1 MAGWDLRGASARFP
15 IIAVVV
21 CLAAV
26 AAALA
31 EGEGFY
37 GPLALKDSELQLMK
51 NASATEDQFVRHS
64 YRYDSPE
71 LEAALKR
78 IGGTLAPKP
87 TDDYIRYRFFVV
99 RDIEPNA
106 FALPDGQVYV
116 NSGLL
121 AVLENE
127 AQLAG
132 VLAHEVHHTAGHHGI
147 LSYRS
152 ARHKVIASAI
162 LGPLTLGV
170 GDYFLAMSVFG
181 YSRDLEEEADR
192 LGLKRM
198 LMAGYDPRQV
208 PRMLQI
214 LAQDPEGENP
224 EFKSKWATHPALMA
238 RVDYTQAMLPGVM
251 VGHKTEPL
259 KVNAQGYRSMV
270 RRVSLDTV
278 QDLIAA
284 DEPRTAVTLAQRL
297 LKEDGDDP
305 AALIALGDARCALG
319 PLALLGGEADLT
331 NKQKVKNLRQ
341 KAYYTRSE
349 REAKLLEA
357 PEGRETLRK
366 NLDLARQSYQRALT
380 IDGSAAEAHRG
391 LGHVYNRLGR
401 PIDAGKEFVIYLK
414 ARPQAPDKP
423 VILGE
428 LKAINA
434 TLKKG
439 GTKR

>member
-1 MAGWDLRGASARFP
+1 MRGASARFS

>member
-1 MAGWDLRGASARFP
+1 MTRLRKAALAGALL
-15 IIAVVV
+15 
-21 CLAAV
+21 CAV
-26 AAALA
+26 AAAARA

-37 GPLALKDSELQLMK
+37 GPLPLKDSELQLMK
-51 NASATEDQFVRHS
+51 NADATEDQFVRHS
-64 YRYDSPE
+64 YRYEAPE
-71 LEAALKR
+71 LEGALKK
-78 IGGTLAPKP
+78 IGGALAPKP
-87 TDDYIRYRFFVV
+87 TDTYIRYRFFVV
-99 RDIEPNA
+99 RDIETNA

-121 AVLENE
+121 AGLENE

-152 ARHKVIASAI
+152 ARRKVIAGSI

-198 LMAGYDPRQV
+198 LTAGYDPRQV

-214 LAQDPEGENP
+214 LAQDPEGETL
-224 EFKSKWATHPALMA
+224 EMKSSKWSTHPALMA
-238 RVDYTQAMLPGVM
+238 RIDYTQAMLPGVM
-251 VGHKTEPL
+251 LGHNSDSL
-259 KVNAQGYRSMV
+259 KVNAQGYRVLV
-270 RRVSLDTV
+270 RRASLDTV

-284 DEPRTAVTLAQRL
+284 DQPRTAVTLAQRL
-297 LKEDGDDP
+297 LKEDADP
-305 AALIALGDARCALG
+305 AALVALGDARCALG
-319 PLALLGGEADLT
+319 PVALLGGEAELT
-331 NKQKVKNLRQ
+331 NKQKMKTLRL
-341 KAYYTRSE
+341 KAYLTRSE
-349 REAKLLEA
+349 REAKLLETQ
-357 PEGRETLRK
+357 EGRDVLRR
-366 NLDLARQSYQRALT
+366 NLDLARQSYQRALA

-391 LGHVYNRLGR
+391 LGYVFSRVGR

-428 LKAINA
+428 MKAINA
-434 TLKKG
+434 TLKNG
-439 GTKR
+439 GAKR

>member
-1 MAGWDLRGASARFP
+1 VIRVLLAIVLLLASAAPAR
-15 IIAVVV
+15 
-21 CLAAV
+21 
-26 AAALA
+26 A
-31 EGEGFY
+31 EGQGFY
-37 GPLALKDSELQLMK
+37 GPLELKDSELQLMK
-51 NASATEDQFVRHS
+51 NAGATEDQFVRHS
-64 YRYDSPE
+64 YRYDAPE
-71 LEAALKR
+71 IEAALKR
-78 IGGTLAPKP
+78 IGQALAPRP
-87 TDDYIRYRFFVV
+87 TDDYIRYRFFIV
-99 RDIEPNA
+99 RAIEPNA
-106 FALPDGQVYV
+106 FALPDGQVYAT
-116 NSGLL
+116 SGLL
-121 AVLENE
+121 AALENE

-152 ARHKVIASAI
+152 ARRKSITGAI

-198 LMAGYDPRQV
+198 LVAGYDPRQV

-214 LAQDPEGENP
+214 LMQDPEGETLEMKP
-224 EFKSKWATHPALMA
+224 SKWATHPALAA
-238 RVDYTQAMLPGVM
+238 RIDYTQAMLPGVL
-251 VGHKTEPL
+251 VGHKSESL
-259 KVNAQGYRSMV
+259 KVNAQGYRILV
-270 RRVSLDTV
+270 RRLSLDTV

-284 DEPRTAVTLAQRL
+284 DQPRTAVTLAQRL
-297 LKEDGDDP
+297 LKENGDDP
-305 AALIALGDARCALG
+305 AALIALGDARSALG
-319 PLALLGGEADLT
+319 PVALLGSEAALT
-331 NKQKVKNLRQ
+331 NKDKVKTLRQ

-349 REAKLLEA
+349 RDASLLETQ
-357 PEGRETLRK
+357 EGRDTLRK
-366 NLDLARQSYQRALT
+366 NMDVARQAYQRALA

-391 LGHVYNRLGR
+391 LGYVFKRVGR

-428 LKAINA
+428 LEGINA
-434 TLKKG
+434 TLKNG